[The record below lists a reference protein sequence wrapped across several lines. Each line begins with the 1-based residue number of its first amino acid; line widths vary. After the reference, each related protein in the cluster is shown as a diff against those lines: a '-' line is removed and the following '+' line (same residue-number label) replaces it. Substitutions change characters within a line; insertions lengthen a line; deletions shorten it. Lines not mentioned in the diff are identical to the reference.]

1 MLPNELRQRLQEHGQ
16 DHLFAEIERLADA
29 ERTNLIRELEGINLK
44 ELRDLYARREQK
56 EMLPERERIQKL
68 PEPVIT
74 EEQCD
79 KFEESGIKAMEQG
92 KVAYLVVAGGQG
104 TRLGFD
110 QPKGMFPIGPLS
122 KKSLFQLHAEKV
134 LALHRMYGVRVPLL
148 VMTSPATDEAT
159 RLYFKRKNYFRL
171 PPQDVWFFCQGT
183 MPALDLATGRLL
195 CDAPG
200 RLALS
205 PNGHGGTITGL
216 FDNGMFDRLGELG
229 INTIYYFQVDNPLVN
244 LADYLFIG
252 RHLDENA
259 EVSSKVLP
267 KTGPKERVG
276 NFALVDGRCAMIEY
290 SDLPEEWAH
299 ETDEQ
304 GKLKFWAANPAIHL
318 FDVDFLRKITSEADR
333 LPWHLARKK
342 VPHLD
347 ASGQLITPE
356 KENALK
362 FERFIFDILPQAERW
377 SVLSTPREDE
387 FAPVKNKDGVDSP
400 ETSRAMML
408 AQAARWLR
416 AAGVEVPEG
425 VNVEISPLFAMDV
438 PDLWRRVFRMKPI
451 TKDTYLKE
459 PQN

>member
-1 MLPNELRQRLQEHGQ
+1 MLSNELRQRLQEHGQ
-16 DHLFAEIERLADA
+16 DHLVAEIERLSDA
-29 ERTNLIRELEGINLK
+29 ERANLIRELEGIDLK
-44 ELRDLYARREQK
+44 QLRDLYARREQK
-56 EMLPERERIQKL
+56 DALPERERIQPL
-68 PEPVIT
+68 PEPVISK
-74 EEQCD
+74 QQRLD
-79 KFEESGIKAMEQG
+79 FEEGGHLALQNSE
-92 KVAYLVVAGGQG
+92 VAYLIVAGGQG

-134 LALHRMYGVRVPLL
+134 LAIRRHFKARLPLL

-159 RLYFKRKNYFRL
+159 RLYFKRKNYFHL

-183 MPALDLATGRLL
+183 MPALDLASGRLL
-195 CDAPG
+195 CEAPG
-200 RLALS
+200 KLALS

-216 FDNGMFDRLGELG
+216 FDHGMFDRLGELG
-229 INTIYYFQVDNPLVN
+229 IRTIYYFQVDNPLVN
-244 LADYLFIG
+244 LIDLLFIG
-252 RHLDENA
+252 RHVDEKA

-276 NFALVDGRCAMIEY
+276 NFALLDGRCAMIEY

-347 ASGQLITPE
+347 ANGQLVTPE

-377 SVLSTPREDE
+377 TVLSTPREDE

-400 ETSRAMML
+400 DTSRAMML
-408 AQAARWLR
+408 AQSARWLR
-416 AAGVEVPEG
+416 EAGIEVAHG
-425 VNVEISPLFAMDV
+425 VKVEISPLFAV
-438 PDLWRRVFRMKPI
+438 NAFELEMKGNSIPPI
-451 TKDTYLKE
+451 TKDTYLKN
-459 PQN
+459 PKA